1 MPVISAKRMQDR
13 RDSILAAAK
22 QVFAEK
28 GFEATSIADIARAA
42 GISDGLAYRYFQG
55 KRDLLNEV
63 LRAFYER
70 TMVDLEIIAS
80 RDAPFETRLHDL
92 IHRHLFAFVA
102 DADLCRLFIS
112 EVRTASDYQGSP
124 VHELNRRYT
133 SILVRI
139 IEDGVANGEVRG
151 DIDIRLVRDV
161 IFGATEHRSW
171 AAVNGRPLDVDAT
184 ARNLVE
190 LLRYGLAARPE
201 TGSDQ

>member
-28 GFEATSIADIARAA
+28 GFEATSIADIARAT

-70 TMVDLEIIAS
+70 TMVDLEIIAG

-139 IEDGVANGEVRG
+139 VEDGVANGEVRG

-161 IFGATEHRSW
+161 IFGAIEHRSW

-190 LLRYGLAARPE
+190 LLRYGLVARPQ
-201 TGSDQ
+201 TGSSR

>member
-63 LRAFYER
+63 LRAFYDR
-70 TMVDLEIIAS
+70 TMLDLEVIAS
-80 RDAPFETRLHDL
+80 RDAPFETRLHDI

-139 IEDGVANGEVRG
+139 IEAGVANGEVRG

-161 IFGATEHRSW
+161 IFGAIEHRSW

-190 LLRYGLAARPE
+190 LLRYGLVARPE

>member
-70 TMVDLEIIAS
+70 TMVDLEIIAG

-139 IEDGVANGEVRG
+139 VEDGVANGEVRG

-161 IFGATEHRSW
+161 IFGAIEHRSW

-190 LLRYGLAARPE
+190 LLRYGLVARPQ
-201 TGSDQ
+201 TGSSR